1 MAQWRAVI
9 AILWF
14 LLIGGFLPA
23 SADTI
28 NAALDTPSIDLLP
41 DLQAVTTDQ
50 PAVSIEVPGPTQ
62 GQTVLLPLEAKG
74 FGPSY
79 RWIVASLANPSS
91 TARDVVMLVP
101 HQGFVG
107 SGVFWPKS
115 QGSRIVSLVSIGGPQ
130 PAPLVDYGA
139 DALALHLDPGQTLTV
154 ALEMNSND
162 VAGMQ
167 LWQRQAFD
175 DKTNAQSFFRGVILG
190 LALLV
195 GLVAISLYAVRI
207 SAVFP
212 AAALFIWASIGFIA
226 IEAGYLPAIKGW
238 LGGLDLTAQ
247 EIRAITES
255 LMLTGL
261 ALCLV
266 SFVELR
272 KRMPVLGNLVL
283 AFACLT
289 LALPVYGLFEPL
301 YTTGLARVAFAVLAV
316 VGFIIIILLWRRG
329 FARAQASLLSW
340 GALLVWTFV
349 AAIAALSPEDDMI
362 LKLLVQA
369 GLTLVLLMMGLTL
382 VQFALSHGILSRRTS
397 EDAMRRMRA
406 LAGSQQYVWEWKVLD
421 QELFVS
427 DELERALGLKRGYF
441 AQGGQQAWLALI
453 HPSDRRAYQTT
464 IETAERRGRGGFTQE
479 FRLQRADGSYRWFQ
493 LRGRAMPGVDRTALT
508 CVGTLSDVTSER
520 RLQDR
525 LLSDAVHD
533 RATGL
538 PNRALLV
545 DRIARALGKSSIPEA
560 GDVYLLIIDLDR
572 FKSVNDGLGHETG
585 DQLLNITGRR
595 LLAAVGPEDTVARL
609 PGDQFAILLDNTNMP
624 RDPATFAKTLRRAVS
639 VPIRLREQEVFLTA
653 SIGIANARES
663 GPTAED
669 LLRDAAVALYEAK
682 RRGKDSAELFRPTMR
697 DDRNELVT
705 LESDLRRAVERG
717 EIEVHYQPIARLSD
731 MDLAGFEALV
741 RWRHPSLGLLGPER
755 FLKVAEQAGLIK
767 DLGRHVMIESG
778 RQLGIWQRAFRPTQP
793 LFVSVNVSS
802 SQLVGSAL
810 VEDVQTILAR
820 ESIIRDTFKIE
831 VTESVVM
838 ENPELAAQILDRLKL
853 LGVGLSCDDFGT
865 GYSSLSNLRRLPFDT
880 LKIDRAFLEAEMVD
894 ERAYII
900 LRNIIALA
908 HDLGLVLVA
917 EGIESQENIDRLS
930 ALGCQYGQGFFIG
943 QPMTAKQ
950 VIDALSG
957 VPYSGSKKNV
967 MTLLWERMVGD
978 KTGARKEPAIEPLP
992 PLEKPETRRRR
1003 PPPPPPP
1010 RPEPIEE
1017 EDDIEPIAEGEP
1029 AREAPLAELQPEP
1042 EPQAESELEPE
1053 VLVAE
1058 EEPEAEP
1065 DAEPVLD
1072 AVGPEP
1078 MPEIEP
1084 DVVIVDPEQEA
1095 DKPLVVEIVAE
1106 ADELPAVVETPE
1118 IVVAEAEEEPAA
1130 PPPSAEP
1137 EPEATEETLPEEAPA
1152 QKPQAAMLG
1161 ERLRR
1166 RQRRR
1171 QGVRPGAT

>member
-9 AILWF
+9 AIVWF
-14 LLIGGFLPA
+14 LLIGGSLPVG
-23 SADTI
+23 ADTI

-41 DLQAVTTDQ
+41 QLQAVTTDQ
-50 PAVSIEVPGPTQ
+50 PAVSIEVPASTA
-62 GQTVLLPLEAKG
+62 GQSVVLPLEAKG

-91 TARDVVMLVP
+91 ASQDVVLLVP
-101 HQGFVG
+101 YQGFVG
-107 SGVFWPKS
+107 SGIFWPKP
-115 QGSRIVSLVSIGGPQ
+115 QGSRIVSLVSVGGAHPT
-130 PAPLVDYGA
+130 PLAEPGA
-139 DALALHLDPGQTLTV
+139 DALALRIEPGQTVTV
-154 ALEMNSND
+154 ALEMASND
-162 VAGMQ
+162 VSGMQ
-167 LWQRQAFD
+167 LWQRPAFD
-175 DKTNAQSFFRGVILG
+175 ANGNAQSFFRGVILG
-190 LALLV
+190 LAILV
-195 GLVAISLYAVRI
+195 GLVAISLYAVRV

-212 AAALFIWASIGFIA
+212 AAALFIWASVGFIA
-226 IEAGYLPAIKGW
+226 IEAGYLPAIQAW
-238 LGGLDLTAQ
+238 AGGLALTGQ
-247 EIRAITES
+247 EIRAIIES

-289 LALPVYGLFEPL
+289 LALPVYGLFEPS
-301 YTTGLARVAFAVLAV
+301 YTIGLARFAFAVLAV
-316 VGFIIIILLWRRG
+316 IGFVIIVILWRAG

-340 GALLVWTFV
+340 AALIIWTFV
-349 AAIAALSPEDDMI
+349 AAIAVLSPEDDKV

-369 GLTLVLLMMGLTL
+369 GLTLVLLMIGLTL

-427 DELERALGLKRGYF
+427 EELERALGLKRGYL

-453 HPSDRRAYQTT
+453 HPADRRAYQTT
-464 IETAERRGRGGFTQE
+464 IETAERRGRGGFTQD

-525 LLSDAVHD
+525 LLTDAVHD

-545 DRIARALGKSSIPEA
+545 DRIARAMTKAGSPDA
-560 GDVYLLIIDLDR
+560 GDSYLLIIDLDR

-595 LLAAVGPEDTVARL
+595 LLANATAEDTVARL
-609 PGDQFAILLDNTNMP
+609 PGDQFAILLDNSNMP
-624 RDPATFAKTLRRAVS
+624 RDPIAFAKTLRRAIS
-639 VPIRLREQEVFLTA
+639 VPIRLRDQEVFLTA
-653 SIGIANARES
+653 SIGIASSRES
-663 GPTAED
+663 GPTPED

-717 EIEVHYQPIARLSD
+717 EIEVYYQPIARLAD
-731 MDLAGFEALV
+731 MDLAGFEALI

-755 FLKVAEQAGLIK
+755 FLKVAEQTGLIK

-793 LFVSVNVSS
+793 LFVAVNVSS

-810 VEDVQTILAR
+810 VEDVQSILAR
-820 ESIIRDTFKIE
+820 EGIIRDTFKIE

-900 LRNIIALA
+900 LRNIITLA

-917 EGIESQENIDRLS
+917 EGIESQEHIDRLS
-930 ALGCQYGQGFFIG
+930 ALGCQFGQGFFIG

-978 KTGARKEPAIEPLP
+978 RS
-992 PLEKPETRRRR
+992 EKPKEEPSVMPPPAVEKRESKRRRLA
-1003 PPPPPPP
+1003 PPPP
-1010 RPEPIEE
+1010 REPVVIEE
-1017 EDDIEPIAEGEP
+1017 EVESA
-1029 AREAPLAELQPEP
+1029 AVTEP
-1042 EPQAESELEPE
+1042 EPVETPTEPLLEPDVKLADAEPLVAESEQEPAPVVEPE
-1053 VLVAE
+1053 
-1058 EEPEAEP
+1058 
-1065 DAEPVLD
+1065 
-1072 AVGPEP
+1072 
-1078 MPEIEP
+1078 
-1084 DVVIVDPEQEA
+1084 
-1095 DKPLVVEIVAE
+1095 
-1106 ADELPAVVETPE
+1106 
-1118 IVVAEAEEEPAA
+1118 
-1130 PPPSAEP
+1130 AEP
-1137 EPEATEETLPEEAPA
+1137 EPEAEAEPEPEAEAEPELAEPQAEAEPEAEPLPAEAIEEQAAEPPVTEFAETEEPLAEEPAPPPPQEEPEVAEEVLSEEPVA
-1152 QKPQAAMLG
+1152 QKPQAARLAD
-1161 ERLRR
+1161 RLRR

-1171 QGVRPGAT
+1171 QGGRPGSN

>member
-1 MAQWRAVI
+1 MAQWRAVL
-9 AILWF
+9 AIVWF
-14 LLIGGFLPA
+14 LLVGGSLPA
-23 SADTI
+23 AADTI
-28 NAALDTPSIDLLP
+28 NAALDVPSIELLP
-41 DLQAVTTDQ
+41 HLQAVTTDQ
-50 PAVSIEVPGPTQ
+50 PAVSIEVPSATP

-91 TARDVVMLVP
+91 APQDVVMLVP

-107 SGVFWPKS
+107 SGIFWPKP
-115 QGSRIVSLVSIGGPQ
+115 QGTRIVSLTSIGGA
-130 PAPLVDYGA
+130 APVPLADYGA
-139 DALALHLDPGQTLTV
+139 DALSLRIDPGQTVTV
-154 ALEMNSND
+154 ALEMDSGD
-162 VAGMQ
+162 VSGMR

-175 DKTNAQSFFRGVILG
+175 ANSNAQSFFHGVILG
-190 LALLV
+190 LAILV

-207 SAVFP
+207 SSAFP
-212 AAALFIWASIGFIA
+212 AAALFVWASVGFIA
-226 IEAGYLPAIKGW
+226 IEAGYLPAIRGW
-238 LGGLDLTAQ
+238 LASSGLTAQ
-247 EIRAITES
+247 EIRALIES

-272 KRMPVLGNLVL
+272 KRMPVAGNLVL

-289 LALPVYGLFEPL
+289 LALPIYGLFEPS
-301 YTTGLARVAFAVLAV
+301 YTTGLARFAFAVVAV
-316 VGFIIIILLWRRG
+316 VGFVIIVTLWRAG
-329 FARAQASLLSW
+329 FARAQSSLLSW
-340 GALLVWTFV
+340 AALVIWTFV
-349 AAIAALSPEDDMI
+349 AAIAVLSPEDDAVLRMLI
-362 LKLLVQA
+362 LA
-369 GLTLVLLMMGLTL
+369 GLTLVLLMIGLTL
-382 VQFALSHGILSRRTS
+382 VQFSLSPGVLSRRTS

-421 QELFVS
+421 QELFVG
-427 DELERALGLKRGYF
+427 DELERALGLKRGYL
-441 AQGGQQAWLALI
+441 AQGGQQAWFALI
-453 HPSDRRAYQTT
+453 HPADRRAYQTT
-464 IETAERRGRGGFTQE
+464 IETAERRGRGGFTQD
-479 FRLQRADGSYRWFQ
+479 FRLQRADGSYRWFR
-493 LRGRAMPGVDRTALT
+493 LRGRAMPGADRTALT

-545 DRIARALGKSSIPEA
+545 DRIARAMAKSGAPDA

-595 LLAAVGPEDTVARL
+595 LLATASPEDTVARL
-609 PGDQFAILLDNTNMP
+609 PGDQFAILLDNSNLP
-624 RDPATFAKTLRRAVS
+624 RDPAGFAKTIRRAIS
-639 VPIRLREQEVFLTA
+639 VPIRLREQEIFLTA
-653 SIGIANARES
+653 CIGIANARES
-663 GPTAED
+663 GPTPED

-682 RRGKDSAELFRPTMR
+682 RRGKDSAELFRPAMR

-755 FLKVAEQAGLIK
+755 FLKIAEQTGLIK
-767 DLGRHVMIESG
+767 DLGRHVLIEAG

-793 LFVSVNVSS
+793 LFVAVNVSS

-810 VEDVQTILAR
+810 VEDVQSVLAR

-917 EGIESQENIDRLS
+917 EGIESQEHIDRLS
-930 ALGCQYGQGFFIG
+930 AHGCQYGQGFFIG

-978 KTGARKEPAIEPLP
+978 RSDKRKEEPAIAP
-992 PLEKPETRRRR
+992 PPSLIDKRETRRRR
-1003 PPPPPPP
+1003 PPPPPPE
-1010 RPEPIEE
+1010 PELIEE
-1017 EDDIEPIAEGEP
+1017 EDVEVESPSEMEPIKT
-1029 AREAPLAELQPEP
+1029 APE
-1042 EPQAESELEPE
+1042 
-1053 VLVAE
+1053 LVAE
-1058 EEPEAEP
+1058 ERVEPEPASEAAVEAAPEAEP
-1065 DAEPVLD
+1065 LPAE
-1072 AVGPEP
+1072 AVEEEASEP
-1078 MPEIEP
+1078 SPIEP
-1084 DVVIVDPEQEA
+1084 EAVEQA
-1095 DKPLVVEIVAE
+1095 VA
-1106 ADELPAVVETPE
+1106 
-1118 IVVAEAEEEPAA
+1118 EEPAA
-1130 PPPSAEP
+1130 IVPAEDVEVVAELP
-1137 EPEATEETLPEEAPA
+1137 PEEPIV
-1152 QKPQAAMLG
+1152 QKPQAALLG

-1171 QGVRPGAT
+1171 QGGRPGAA

>member
-9 AILWF
+9 AIVWF
-14 LLIGGFLPA
+14 LLIGGSLPVA
-23 SADTI
+23 ADTI

-41 DLQAVTTDQ
+41 QLQAVTTDQ
-50 PAVSIEVPGPTQ
+50 PAVSIEVPAATQ
-62 GQTVLLPLEAKG
+62 GQTMLLPLEAKG

-79 RWIVASLANPSS
+79 RWIVASLANPAS
-91 TARDVVMLVP
+91 TAQDVVMLVP

-107 SGVFWPKS
+107 SGVFWPKP
-115 QGSRIVSLVSIGGPQ
+115 QGSRIVSLVSIGGAEPRR
-130 PAPLVDYGA
+130 LVDYGA
-139 DALALHLDPGQTLTV
+139 DALALRIEPGQTVTV

-162 VAGMQ
+162 VSGMQ
-167 LWQRQAFD
+167 LWQRQSFD
-175 DKTNAQSFFRGVILG
+175 AESSARSFFHGVILG
-190 LALLV
+190 LAILV
-195 GLVAISLYAVRI
+195 GLAAISLYAVRVS
-207 SAVFP
+207 SAFP
-212 AAALFIWASIGFIA
+212 AAALFTWASVGFIA
-226 IEAGYLPAIKGW
+226 MEAGYLPAIRGW
-238 LGGLDLTAQ
+238 LGSTALTGQ
-247 EIRAITES
+247 EIRAIIES

-272 KRMPVLGNLVL
+272 KRMPVAGNLVL

-289 LALPVYGLFEPL
+289 LALPVYGLFEPF
-301 YTTGLARVAFAVLAV
+301 YTTGLARFAFAILAV
-316 VGFIIIILLWRRG
+316 AGFAIIILLWRAG

-340 GALLVWTFV
+340 GALVVWTFI
-349 AAIAALSPEDDMI
+349 AAIAALSPEDDMV
-362 LKLLVQA
+362 LKMLVQA
-369 GLTLVLLMMGLTL
+369 GLTLVLLMIGLTL
-382 VQFALSHGILSRRTS
+382 VQFALSHGVLSRRTS
-397 EDAMRRMRA
+397 EDAMRRLRA

-421 QELFVS
+421 QQLFVS
-427 DELERALGLKRGYF
+427 EELERTLGLKRGYL
-441 AQGGQQAWLALI
+441 AQGGQEAWLALI
-453 HPSDRRAYQTT
+453 HPADRRAYQTT
-464 IETAERRGRGGFTQE
+464 IETAERRGRGGFTQD
-479 FRLQRADGSYRWFQ
+479 FRLQRADGSYRWYQ
-493 LRGRAMPGVDRTALT
+493 LRGRAMPGVDRTALA

-545 DRIARALGKSSIPEA
+545 DRIARAMAKLGAPEA
-560 GDVYLLIIDLDR
+560 GDVHLLIIDLDR

-595 LLAAVGPEDTVARL
+595 LLATATPEDTVARL
-609 PGDQFAILLDNTNMP
+609 PGDQFAILLDNSDMP
-624 RDPATFAKTLRRAVS
+624 RDPIAFAKTIRRAVS
-639 VPIRLREQEVFLTA
+639 VPIRLRDQEVFLTT

-663 GPTAED
+663 GSSSED

-741 RWRHPSLGLLGPER
+741 RWRHPSLGLLGPDR

-767 DLGRHVMIESG
+767 DLGRHVMIEAG
-778 RQLGIWQRAFRPTQP
+778 RQLGIWQRSFRPTQP

-880 LKIDRAFLEAEMVD
+880 LKIDRAFLETEMVD

-917 EGIESQENIDRLS
+917 EGIEAQEHIDRLS

-943 QPMTAKQ
+943 QPMTGKQ

-957 VPYSGSKKNV
+957 VPYSGSKKSV
-967 MTLLWERMVGD
+967 MTLLWERMTGD
-978 KTGARKEPAIEPLP
+978 KTEKRKEEPSIAAPPPLPPAVVKRASTRHKAVPPPEPETIPEAVEIEPLD
-992 PLEKPETRRRR
+992 ET
-1003 PPPPPPP
+1003 
-1010 RPEPIEE
+1010 EPIE
-1017 EDDIEPIAEGEP
+1017 
-1029 AREAPLAELQPEP
+1029 LAPEP
-1042 EPQAESELEPE
+1042 ELEPVVETAELELEPE
-1053 VLVAE
+1053 PVSPLPEVVEEAE
-1058 EEPEAEP
+1058 TQPDLEAETELAESESEAEP
-1065 DAEPVLD
+1065 EETNEPAVEEPV
-1072 AVGPEP
+1072 AKTPEP
-1078 MPEIEP
+1078 QPEP
-1084 DVVIVDPEQEA
+1084 AGPA
-1095 DKPLVVEIVAE
+1095 MVEE
-1106 ADELPAVVETPE
+1106 ELP
-1118 IVVAEAEEEPAA
+1118 EEPA
-1130 PPPSAEP
+1130 
-1137 EPEATEETLPEEAPA
+1137 A

-1171 QGVRPGAT
+1171 QGGRPGAG